1 MITDRKHLDRVEQFI
16 GDSEVFCLEDAM
28 NEPYDE
34 KKVQEIT
41 NQIIDTDVLYVL
53 FTSGSTGNPKGV
65 IIGHRSV
72 IDYID
77 WVTNTFH
84 FDENTILGNQAPFYF
99 DNSILD
105 IYSMLKTGAT
115 MYIIP
120 QINFA
125 FPIKLLEYMETNRI
139 NTIFWVPSA
148 LCLVA
153 KETLI

>member
-1 MITDRKHLDRVEQFI
+1 MQEFV
-16 GDSEVFCLEDAM
+16 GDSDVFCLEDAQS
-28 NEPYDE
+28 EEYDE
-34 KKVQEIT
+34 QEIRKIT
-41 NQIIDTDVLYVL
+41 NRIIDTDVLYVL

-77 WVTNTFH
+77 WVTDTFH
-84 FDENTILGNQAPFYF
+84 FDETTVLGNQAPFYF

-125 FPIKLLEYMETNRI
+125 FPVKLLD
-139 NTIFWVPSA
+139 
-148 LCLVA
+148 
-153 KETLI
+153 